1 MIKRMETDCLQ
12 KCRSR
17 HVKCGAELPGC
28 SRCATDDK
36 PCFYA
41 KSRRGMR
48 DRNAPKKSKT
58 STSSKTSPN
67 LDYAT
72 STDSMSGV
80 GYTLG
85 TDPWGSIT
93 GSSASSVSGSLENRS
108 PRSDAARDRP
118 VSTRRLLD
126 LFYT

>member
-1 MIKRMETDCLQ
+1 METDFLQ

-48 DRNAPKKSKT
+48 DRNAPKKSKS
-58 STSSKTSPN
+58 STSSRASPN
-67 LDYAT
+67 LEYSTT
-72 STDSMSGV
+72 SGSMSGA
-80 GYTLG
+80 GYTLES
-85 TDPWGSIT
+85 DPWASMT
-93 GSSASSVSGSLENRS
+93 GSAASSINGSLENRS
-108 PRSDAARDRP
+108 SGNDAARDRP
-118 VSTRRLLD
+118 VSTRRLID